1 MNGLL
6 YDLCIACSAMGV
18 CMYEYACIH
27 AHMHPEGLTA
37 VNTASVVS
45 TAEAHAEA
53 QGGII
58 YSGNI
63 IL

>member
-1 MNGLL
+1 
-6 YDLCIACSAMGV
+6 MGV